1 MATSLLCDLAHAAFS
16 IANLTDVCDSFVR
29 CVAFLQLRIS
39 DCPWNE
45 PLGLDAAVRVQ
56 MAYGM
61 FREVFEELQ
70 IPGSNGQPQPELIS
84 RSGHPGRDKKL
95 KKEHSPKP
103 KPSALP
109 ELPFEEVF
117 PWAMTTRA
125 DGCGRRIDLVIQR
138 SSGAQAAELPLLGPL
153 LSRSPT
159 GACIRVVVYERPHAG
174 VSTKGAAIRVS
185 SSFDARDVLFS
196 VQRVLQPA
204 GLAGLADLVLF
215 HRDHGASQLRAS
227 PLSPPRLH
235 GRPSGA
241 AVAAAATTT
250 VFLSSPFAL
259 SPDGRVNERS
269 VGVSGVGAGSSGSS
283 QAHPLNA
290 WCHARALFS
299 DQFGP
304 PAIAAIAGSGMVL
317 RYSASDL
324 AVVTRASVDEA
335 LRRAIPLEAMCSKRR
350 HYSNTIAGAQAQQR
364 LLRAMAML
372 LVLVAR
378 EIEGDHMNSSADVG
392 GGPRLRTPE
401 DALPTPPQP
410 SPSRLSTAETPP
422 QMVAVALA
430 VSTFG
435 VTLGRTRPPLAYA
448 AAPLA
453 CLDAEFTRFNR
464 ELYFEGA
471 SAARAACEPATIARA
486 AATTRAFLEHIA
498 ASQNDSLHG
507 AKRKCAPR
515 RLVAVRPHPSGF
527 FSLLHGLVKPLT
539 HTLRTGQVLLTPRVL
554 EFTGSRRTA
563 TAGPPCTQRD
573 LSCFFEPLAPLCD
586 AAEREG
592 GARAHAKRIASDP
605 GGSNGHAQN
614 RNRYDKPTPWP
625 TIAREVRRAR
635 DFIRTVSRRLGA
647 ASMGVPRAFEA
658 RGWFWWTS
666 QLLSY
671 LMRPNAVLAASV
683 EAALQT
689 TGLGA
694 ALDSG
699 RLVIGM
705 HVRHGDACNPD
716 EMLRARRSCTPLVSY
731 MEAARRLV
739 ASRLPLDSPSAE
751 GLRWRKRRSRKD
763 RPGPENAAAAASD
776 RVDPSRVTIYLAT
789 DSAEVIKEAQS
800 YADEF
805 ELVHLSSASLAARGS
820 TTLNNIREV
829 MRHDPQ
835 KGKAILWDRRVYDR
849 FFWGQSDWT
858 QQQAFDATLEA
869 LLLARADAFVGKLS
883 SNLFRAA
890 FSLRAA
896 HCDCQPAFISLD
908 APWCFDYGLREGR
921 NWEFPMLNAS
931 LGRLRTDALFEC

>member
-1 MATSLLCDLAHAAFS
+1 
-16 IANLTDVCDSFVR
+16 
-29 CVAFLQLRIS
+29 
-39 DCPWNE
+39 
-45 PLGLDAAVRVQ
+45 
-56 MAYGM
+56 
-61 FREVFEELQ
+61 
-70 IPGSNGQPQPELIS
+70 
-84 RSGHPGRDKKL
+84 
-95 KKEHSPKP
+95 
-103 KPSALP
+103 
-109 ELPFEEVF
+109 
-117 PWAMTTRA
+117 
-125 DGCGRRIDLVIQR
+125 
-138 SSGAQAAELPLLGPL
+138 
-153 LSRSPT
+153 
-159 GACIRVVVYERPHAG
+159 
-174 VSTKGAAIRVS
+174 
-185 SSFDARDVLFS
+185 
-196 VQRVLQPA
+196 
-204 GLAGLADLVLF
+204 
-215 HRDHGASQLRAS
+215 
-227 PLSPPRLH
+227 
-235 GRPSGA
+235 
-241 AVAAAATTT
+241 
-250 VFLSSPFAL
+250 
-259 SPDGRVNERS
+259 
-269 VGVSGVGAGSSGSS
+269 
-283 QAHPLNA
+283 
-290 WCHARALFS
+290 
-299 DQFGP
+299 
-304 PAIAAIAGSGMVL
+304 
-317 RYSASDL
+317 
-324 AVVTRASVDEA
+324 
-335 LRRAIPLEAMCSKRR
+335 
-350 HYSNTIAGAQAQQR
+350 
-364 LLRAMAML
+364 MAML
-372 LVLVAR
+372 LVLIAR
-378 EIEGDHMNSSADVG
+378 GIGGDHMSSSADIG
-392 GGPRLRTPE
+392 GGPQLRTPE
-401 DALPTPPQP
+401 DVLATPPQP
-410 SPSRLSTAETPP
+410 APSWLSTAETPP
-422 QMVAVALA
+422 QMVAAALA

-435 VTLGRTRPPLAYA
+435 LTLGRTRPPWG

-464 ELYFEGA
+464 ELYFDGA
-471 SAARAACEPATIARA
+471 AVARAACEPATIARA

-507 AKRKCAPR
+507 AKGKCAPR

-539 HTLRTGQVLLTPRVL
+539 HALRTGHVLLTPRVL
-554 EFTGSRRTA
+554 EFTSSRQTA
-563 TAGPPCTQRD
+563 SAGPPCTHRD
-573 LSCFFEPLAPLCD
+573 LSCFFEPLAPVCD

-605 GGSNGHAQN
+605 GGSNGRAQN
-614 RNRYDKPTPWP
+614 RNRRGKPTPWP

-635 DFIRTVSRRLGA
+635 DFIQTVSRRQGA
-647 ASMGVPRAFEA
+647 ASVVVPRAFEA

-739 ASRLPLDSPSAE
+739 ASRRPLDTPSPE
-751 GLRWRKRRSRKD
+751 GFRWRQWRSRKD
-763 RPGPENAAAAASD
+763 RPGPASAAAAAPAGSD
-776 RVDPSRVTIYLAT
+776 RVDPSRVDPSRVTIYLAT

-805 ELVHLSSASLAARGS
+805 DLVYLSSASLAARGS
-820 TTLNNIREV
+820 ASLAARGSKTLNSIREV

-849 FFWGQSDWT
+849 FFWGQSEWT

-869 LLLARADAFVGKLS
+869 LLLARADAFVGKFS